1 MSGTEEAPEIEIT
14 LGADK
19 GYDAKEFIEACVL
32 MNVVP
37 HVSQNTAGRRS
48 AVPDEITGSV
58 GYAVSVQKR
67 KSIEEGIGSAKPI
80 GSI

>member
-14 LGADK
+14 LGADW
-19 GYDAKEFIEACVL
+19 GCDAKEFIEACVA

-48 AVPDEITGSV
+48 VVPDEIAASV

-67 KSIEEGIGSAKPI
+67 KLIE
-80 GSI
+80 

>member
-1 MSGTEEAPEIEIT
+1 MGGAEEAPEIEIT

-19 GYDAKEFIEACVL
+19 GCDAKEFIEACVL

-37 HVSQNTAGRRS
+37 HVSQIA
-48 AVPDEITGSV
+48 ASV